1 MLWFPASKLTIPSPI
16 EVLPWLFS
24 GGLFTTCTGG
34 FTCGFV
40 DGIGPKL
47 SVNVT
52 EPVAI
57 PFPEFPATSARTK
70 TKLPNGNVPVSGRPL
85 GSEPDKVNVVVLGSG
100 FTVTFIVLELLG
112 AYVLS
117 PL

>member
-1 MLWFPASKLTIPSPI
+1 MLWFSASKLTIPSPI

-100 FTVTFIVLELLG
+100 FTVT
-112 AYVLS
+112 S
-117 PL
+117 T

>member
-16 EVLPWLFS
+16 EVFPWLLS
-24 GGLFTTCTGG
+24 GGLLITCTGG

-52 EPVAI
+52 DPVAI
-57 PFPEFPATSARTK
+57 PLPEFPATSARTK
-70 TKLPNGNVPVSGRPL
+70 TRLPNGNGPARGRPL
-85 GSEPDKVNVVVLGSG
+85 GSEPDKLNVVVLGSVV
-100 FTVTFIVLELLG
+100 TLTFIRLESLD
-112 AYVLS
+112 A
-117 PL
+117 